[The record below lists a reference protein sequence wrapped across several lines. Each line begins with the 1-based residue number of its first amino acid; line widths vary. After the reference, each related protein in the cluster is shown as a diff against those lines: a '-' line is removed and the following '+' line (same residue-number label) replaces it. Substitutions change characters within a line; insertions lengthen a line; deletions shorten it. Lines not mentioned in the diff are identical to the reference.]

1 MSPLTVVSKTG
12 WLQRLQAKEP
22 VAALLGSVSVMAA
35 FVVLTLLLILAV
47 LAPWISPQNPF
58 DPVSLDLMDGFTPIM
73 SVGAGSGHMHWLGTD
88 DQGRDVLSA
97 ILYGLRSSL
106 LIAILAV
113 AFSVAL
119 GVTLGLIAGY
129 RGGVVDALLM
139 RLADVQHAFP
149 TILVALLIFGVARGF
164 VAPEH
169 REAMAT
175 YVLIAAIGL
184 ADWVQYARTVRGAT
198 MAQKRRDYVDAA
210 HLIGQKRSTIMF
222 RHILPNILEPVLVLA
237 TLSIASAIMTEA
249 TLSYLGVGVPATQP
263 SLGTIIRIGQSFLFS
278 GEWWILL
285 FPALTL
291 VALTLS
297 VNMVGDWLRDML
309 DPRLR

>member
-1 MSPLTVVSKTG
+1 MTTYPKEG
-12 WLQRLQAKEP
+12 WWQRLRAQEP
-22 VAALLGSVSVMAA
+22 VA
-35 FVVLTLLLILAV
+35 TLLDSPSVLVAFLVLALIFVAAV
-47 LAPWISPQNPF
+47 LAPWLSPQNPF
-58 DPVSLDLMDGFTPIM
+58 DPVSLDLMDGFTPVM
-73 SVGAGSGHMHWLGTD
+73 SVGAGSNQLHWLGTD

-106 LIAILAV
+106 LIAVLAV
-113 AFSVAL
+113 SFSVVL
-119 GVTLGLIAGY
+119 GVTLGLLAGY
-129 RGGVVDALLM
+129 SGGALDAFLM

-164 VAPEH
+164 VPPEH

-175 YVLIAAIGL
+175 YVLIVAIGL

-249 TLSYLGVGVPATQP
+249 TLSYLGVGVPPTQP

-278 GEWWILL
+278 GEWWIIL
-285 FPALTL
+285 FPSLTL

>member
-1 MSPLTVVSKTG
+1 MSSRPG
-12 WLQRLQAKEP
+12 WWRRMRSHDT
-22 VAALLGSVSVMAA
+22 VAALLDSPGTLGA
-35 FVVLTLLLILAV
+35 FLMLALLLALAV
-47 LAPWISPQNPF
+47 LAPWISPQDPF
-58 DPVSLDLMDGFTPIM
+58 DPVSLDLMDGFTPVM
-73 SVGAGSGHMHWLGTD
+73 SEGAGSGKMHWLGTD

-106 LIAILAV
+106 FIAFSAV

-129 RGGVVDALLM
+129 SGGAVDAFLM

-175 YVLIAAIGL
+175 YVLIVAIGL

-198 MAQKRRDYVDAA
+198 LAQKRRDYVEAA
-210 HLIGQKRSTIMF
+210 HLIGQRRVTIMF
-222 RHILPNILEPVLVLA
+222 RHILPNILEPVMVLA

-278 GEWWILL
+278 GEWWILF

-297 VNMVGDWLRDML
+297 VNMVGDWLRDLL

>member
-1 MSPLTVVSKTG
+1 MNTLTTTPKAG
-12 WLQRLQAKEP
+12 WWQRVREHEITE
-22 VAALLGSVSVMAA
+22 ALLASPS
-35 FVVLTLLLILAV
+35 TLIALAV
-47 LAPWISPQNPF
+47 LVLLLTCAVAAPWISPQNPF
-58 DPVSLDLMDGFTPIM
+58 DPVSLNLMDGFTPVM
-73 SVGAGSGHMHWLGTD
+73 SVGAGSGQMHWLGTD

-106 LIAILAV
+106 WIALLAV
-113 AFSVAL
+113 TFSVVL

-129 RGGVVDALLM
+129 TGGVVDALLM

-164 VAPEH
+164 VPPEH

-175 YVLIAAIGL
+175 YVLIVAIGL

-198 MAQKRRDYVDAA
+198 MVQKRRDYVDAA
-210 HLIGQKRSTIMF
+210 HLVGQTRFTIMF

-263 SLGTIIRIGQSFLFS
+263 SLGTVIRVGQSFLFS

-297 VNMVGDWLRDML
+297 VNIVGDWLRDVL

>member
-1 MSPLTVVSKTG
+1 MSPLTIVSNAG
-12 WLQRLQAKEP
+12 WLRRLRSKEL
-22 VAALLGSVSVMAA
+22 VASLLSSASVCMAFIALG
-35 FVVLTLLLILAV
+35 LLLIVAV

-58 DPVSLDLMDGFTPIM
+58 DPVSLDLMDGFTPVM
-73 SVGAGSGHMHWLGTD
+73 SIGAGSGQMHWLGTD

-113 AFSVAL
+113 TFSVVL

-129 RGGVVDALLM
+129 RGGVIDAFLM

-175 YVLIAAIGL
+175 YVLIVAIGL

-222 RHILPNILEPVLVLA
+222 SHILPNILEPVLVLA

-285 FPALTL
+285 FPSLTL